1 MFSVQHIHS
10 YVIVDSLFFR
20 SLDADQQA
28 LDMKRQLQVVE
39 QEATVL
45 RTRNQTLESDYEKMM
60 AENKRLLLSQSKKDP
75 TNKLSALDTKVRVI
89 KLEKELDDAHKKVIT
104 SKRIFETFIP

>member
-1 MFSVQHIHS
+1 
-10 YVIVDSLFFR
+10 
-20 SLDADQQA
+20 
-28 LDMKRQLQVVE
+28 MKRQLSVVE

-60 AENKRLLLSQSKKDP
+60 AENKRLLMSQSKKDP